1 MYLKLLYAE
10 STGIPTLFWN
20 NRVCASDCAKAEAL
34 RQQYESVFTCE
45 DLCSTP
51 SLGPSPY
58 PDIPELF
65 VSELGIMKLLQNI
78 DTSKAAGPD
87 LLPARILK
95 EAAAISTLP
104 SLEVMCTV
112 LQFNLDFFEPGLN
125 YNYTKHT
132 GATWELDF

>member
-1 MYLKLLYAE
+1 M
-10 STGIPTLFWN
+10 FWN
-20 NRVCASDCAKAEAL
+20 NRVCAYNRAKAEAL
-34 RQQYESVFTCE
+34 HQQYESVFTRE

-58 PDIPELF
+58 PYRL
-65 VSELGIMKLLQNI
+65 IMKLLQNI

-95 EAAAISTLP
+95 EAAAIITLP

-132 GATWELDF
+132 GTTWELDF